1 MPQEDKKLS
10 VQTRL
15 LCPSRNFW
23 MFPREELLLHIYAT
37 SELRAVAD
45 SVLFFLCFHGGVA
58 PDDGYDNLIWE
69 DTEIWTSRKED
80 VNPSVNPYTI

>member
-10 VQTRL
+10 VETRL
-15 LCPSRNFW
+15 LCPSRNFR
-23 MFPREELLLHIYAT
+23 MFPSEKLLLHIYAA
-37 SELRAVAD
+37 SEHRAVAD
-45 SVLFFLCFHGGVA
+45 SVLFFLCFHGGVV
-58 PDDGYDNLIWE
+58 PDDDYDNLIWE